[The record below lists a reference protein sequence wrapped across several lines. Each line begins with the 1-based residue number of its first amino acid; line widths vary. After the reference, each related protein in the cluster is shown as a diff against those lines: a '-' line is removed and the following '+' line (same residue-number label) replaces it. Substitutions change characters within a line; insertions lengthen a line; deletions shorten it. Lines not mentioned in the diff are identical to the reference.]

1 MEYCDY
7 LTSGSLQTPF
17 LPYGP
22 LFDLLHYGYLGQ
34 TFGPASAKRHICHNL
49 LSYVEEDE
57 DLIALQDM
65 LRPDLSYPGLPC
77 TFSVPH
83 SLYTH
88 LLYNSVAA
96 DGSHRIILDY
106 IANHNAHVVPQSL
119 FAPYAGRPRSQTE
132 LQSTTLRPPIFFIQL
147 DHSVGLPL
155 GIAKSVADTRKPL
168 LQYENWTPMQGK
180 ASTKLRIAWHGYNLW
195 ETQIQ
200 LRNRRRE
207 PITLPRLVQLVAS
220 GVDRFLRHEHGPIV
234 DPSLLVW
241 RIGDGPYDVSPS
253 RIVLVGVVAVS
264 SGSIMPIMQLAN

>member
-49 LSYVEEDE
+49 LNYVEEDE

-65 LRPDLSYPGLPC
+65 LQPDLSYPGLPY

-88 LLYNSVAA
+88 LHYNSVAA
-96 DGSHRIILDY
+96 DGSHRIILDH
-106 IANHNAHVVPQSL
+106 IANHNARIVPQSL

-180 ASTKLRIAWHGYNLW
+180 ASTKLRIAVRYPLITQDSRSWLFCPAVARLQSVGDATPAAKSQKGTYNAP
-195 ETQIQ
+195 TVGATCRQ
-200 LRNRRRE
+200 R
-207 PITLPRLVQLVAS
+207 
-220 GVDRFLRHEHGPIV
+220 GGPL
-234 DPSLLVW
+234 SA
-241 RIGDGPYDVSPS
+241 GEF
-253 RIVLVGVVAVS
+253 VS
-264 SGSIMPIMQLAN
+264 SLGHTYPYLNSQLA